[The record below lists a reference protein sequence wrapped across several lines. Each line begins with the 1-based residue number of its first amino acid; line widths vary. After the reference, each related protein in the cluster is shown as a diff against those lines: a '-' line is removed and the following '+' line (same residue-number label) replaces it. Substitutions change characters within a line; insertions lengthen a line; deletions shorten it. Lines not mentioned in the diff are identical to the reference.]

1 MTDPSEP
8 IFGLG
13 PRTWTDIDL
22 GAPPLVAVAVGSCEQ
37 HGPHLPLD
45 TDTRIAQHLAEAL
58 VRRRDDL
65 VLAPTL
71 TVGASGEHQDFP
83 GTLSVGTE
91 VLAAVLVEL
100 TRSAWWARGLIVIN
114 GHGGNVEAL
123 IRARHVAEH
132 EGRRLLVWSPPAPHE
147 APGDLHAGIVET
159 SVMLA
164 IAPDLVRD
172 HRPDEAHPDTAAE
185 RTALIGRLRTH
196 GVRAVSH
203 SGVIGDATGA
213 DALWGQRWLARWI
226 QDLET
231 TVAREVANW

>member
-1 MTDPSEP
+1 MTAPTEP
-8 IFGLG
+8 VRGLG
-13 PRTWTDIDL
+13 TRTWTEIDP

-45 TDTRIAQHLAEAL
+45 TDTRIAHHLAEAL
-58 VRRRDDL
+58 SRRRDDV
-65 VLAPTL
+65 VLAPTV

-83 GTLSVGTE
+83 GTLSLGTE

-114 GHGGNVEAL
+114 GHGGNLDAL
-123 IRARHVAEH
+123 TRARQVAER
-132 EGRRLLVWSPPAPHE
+132 EGRRLLVWSPPAPRE
-147 APGDLHAGIVET
+147 SPGDLHAGIVET
-159 SVMLA
+159 SVMLS

-172 HRPDEAHPDTAAE
+172 QRPGEAHPDTAAG
-185 RTALIGRLRTH
+185 RTELISRLRTH
-196 GVRAVSH
+196 GVRAVSQ

-213 DALWGQRWLARWI
+213 DALRGAQWLTRWVE
-226 QDLET
+226 DLET